1 MNSVTVATE
10 NEDEFQ
16 KKTDAVSEYL
26 AASEL
31 KDTGVTTI
39 SSIISIERSVIKDI
53 ESLNLLGQYPLSS
66 LDLYSFLL
74 STLEDNIFIPTASS
88 SSDIG
93 AVEED
98 LSVLGIILF
107 ALYQQRCNNPP
118 DSRFEVAPESQI
130 LDENLIPF
138 SIEVYCDENTVTTI
152 FTATS
157 NSYDENIVPENDM
170 TTDNDVEERIENP
183 EDDPLPITNATKK
196 RGGRPKKTATTVPP
210 IKYV

>member
-1 MNSVTVATE
+1 MNSVSVATE

-16 KKTDAVSEYL
+16 KKTDAVSEFL

-31 KDTGVTTI
+31 TDAGVNI

-53 ESLNLLGQYPLSS
+53 ESLNLLGQYPLS

-74 STLEDNIFIPTASS
+74 STLEDNIIIPTANSS
-88 SSDIG
+88 YDNIG

-118 DSRFEVAPESQI
+118 DSRFEVAPEPQL
-130 LDENLIPF
+130 LDEELIPF
-138 SIEVYCDENTVTTI
+138 SIENYCDENTVTTI
-152 FTATS
+152 FTPS
-157 NSYDENIVPENDM
+157 SPHDENIVPENDM
-170 TTDNDVEERIENP
+170 TTDNDEERIEDP
-183 EDDPLPITNATKK
+183 EDAPLPVTNAAKK
-196 RGGRPKKTATTVPP
+196 RGGRPKKTATTVLPT
-210 IKYV
+210 KYV

>member
-1 MNSVTVATE
+1 M
-10 NEDEFQ
+10 
-16 KKTDAVSEYL
+16 
-26 AASEL
+26 
-31 KDTGVTTI
+31 
-39 SSIISIERSVIKDI
+39 
-53 ESLNLLGQYPLSS
+53 
-66 LDLYSFLL
+66 
-74 STLEDNIFIPTASS
+74 STLEDNIIIPTASS

-152 FTATS
+152 FTAS

-170 TTDNDVEERIENP
+170 TTDNDVERIEDP
-183 EDDPLPITNATKK
+183 EDEPLPNTNGTKK

-210 IKYV
+210 IKYVYIKHLINFIH

>member
-16 KKTDAVSEYL
+16 KKTDAVSAYL

-31 KDTGVTTI
+31 KDTGVTI

-53 ESLNLLGQYPLSS
+53 ESFNLLGQYPLLS
-66 LDLYSFLL
+66 LDLCSFLL
-74 STLEDNIFIPTASS
+74 STLEDNIIIPTSNT

-93 AVEED
+93 TVEED

-118 DSRFEVAPESQI
+118 DSRFEVAPEPQI
-130 LDENLIPF
+130 LDEKLIPF
-138 SIEVYCDENTVTTI
+138 SIEVHCDENTVTTI
-152 FTATS
+152 FTAS
-157 NSYDENIVPENDM
+157 RSSYDETIVPENDM
-170 TTDNDVEERIENP
+170 TTDNDVEDP
-183 EDDPLPITNATKK
+183 EDEPLPNTSATKK

-210 IKYV
+210 IMYV

>member
-1 MNSVTVATE
+1 MNSVSVATE

-16 KKTDAVSEYL
+16 KKTDAVSEFL

-31 KDTGVTTI
+31 KDAGVNI

-53 ESLNLLGQYPLSS
+53 ESLNLLGQYPLS

-74 STLEDNIFIPTASS
+74 STLEDNIIIPTANSS
-88 SSDIG
+88 YDNIG

-118 DSRFEVAPESQI
+118 DSRFEVAPEPQL
-130 LDENLIPF
+130 LDEELIPF
-138 SIEVYCDENTVTTI
+138 SIENYCDENTVTTI
-152 FTATS
+152 FTPS
-157 NSYDENIVPENDM
+157 SPHDENIVLENDM
-170 TTDNDVEERIENP
+170 TTDNDEERIEDP
-183 EDDPLPITNATKK
+183 EDEPLPVTNAAKK

-210 IKYV
+210 TKYV